1 MSTFTALSYLRKC
14 HAFSDKTSHPA
25 LKHTPSQK
33 NMATALLAFD
43 PDVGPHSE
51 HLPLVT
57 ATGMLLLQ
65 PNYITNPYLHY

>member
-1 MSTFTALSYLRKC
+1 
-14 HAFSDKTSHPA
+14 
-25 LKHTPSQK
+25 
-33 NMATALLAFD
+33 MATALLAFD